1 MDWSRAKT
9 ILIIVFLVADIFL
22 GYQYINQNQQS
33 APTITQES
41 INETVDYLKKQNI
54 FVQGT
59 IPNKAIQMP
68 NIKVKYKSFHTDEII
83 NMFFAN
89 NDNAPSVTVGKENL
103 IIENDKIQV
112 QIKKDKELYYLN
124 KTIKGQKGEIDE
136 VKCKKIAENFLG
148 QVGIYGAT
156 TEAARKSTTDG
167 YMMVSGVQRYKGLFV
182 DGTQIEMMVNEE
194 GIYKATLLWF
204 GDVKPNESKT
214 KPVIS
219 ALKALEMAS
228 KIYTDKYEN
237 VNIFEIKQ
245 GYYFGT
251 NELEQFDLRMIEE
264 GTAVPVWRIKADKA
278 TIFINAYN
286 GQLEK

>member
-1 MDWSRAKT
+1 MDWSKAKT
-9 ILIIVFLVADIFL
+9 ILIIMFLIADIFL

-33 APTITQES
+33 SPTITQES

-54 FVQGT
+54 FIQGP

-68 NIKVKYKSFHTDEII
+68 NIKVKYKSFHQEEIM
-83 NMFFAN
+83 NTFFAN
-89 NDNAPSVTVGKENL
+89 NDKAPNVISDKENL
-103 IIENDKIQV
+103 IIEDDKIQI
-112 QIKKDKELYYLN
+112 QIKKEKELYYLN
-124 KTIKGQKGEIDE
+124 KTIHMQQGEIDE
-136 VKCKKIAENFLG
+136 AACKKLAENFLSK
-148 QVGIYGAT
+148 VGIYGAA
-156 TEAARKSTTDG
+156 TEVVKNNIADG
-167 YMMVSGVQRYKGLFV
+167 YIVMSGVQRYKGLFV

-194 GIYKATLLWF
+194 GVYKATLLWF
-204 GDVKPNESKT
+204 GDIKPNESKT

-228 KIYTDKYEN
+228 KVLTDKYDN

-251 NELEQFDLRMIEE
+251 NELEQFDLKMIEE